1 VCPLALARRW
11 YPNPARLPNRNVF
24 YGWIVVAVMAT
35 VSALA
40 MALGSLNFGLFI
52 KPMGDEL
59 GVGRAVFGWAQ
70 SAVQFA
76 NALFAPTVGRLIDRF
91 GVRYLLAAA
100 ALLTAAALIG
110 LSFATEGWQVV
121 AAFALVGV
129 AGVSGG
135 GSLLT
140 SVPVTKWFVR
150 ERGRALA
157 FLALGGPVG
166 GLVFVPVTQ
175 LLIDGIGWRGA
186 WVVLALVGAGLIVPL
201 SIAFVRRQPEDL
213 GLQPDGARAP
223 SGPAAESAADLAAA
237 EAPAP
242 PAAEAAAS
250 AAAARA
256 VAEPADER
264 SWTRAEALRS
274 PTFWRLIAAFG
285 LLALGTGSVAL
296 HRIPS
301 FMDRGLDPRLISYAT
316 ALDAGAAGLAGFTV
330 GVLTRR
336 FPARFLGAA
345 GFLTLAAASV
355 LTILT
360 DDHPMMFASMIL
372 FGLGIGSSFL
382 MQSYVWAAYF
392 GRVHLG
398 AIRGAVLPLTLVF
411 GGAGAPLAGY
421 VRDATGSYLPAW
433 IAAVLLMVVAASVL
447 ALTPPPRAEG

>member
-1 VCPLALARRW
+1 LS
-11 YPNPARLPNRNVF
+11 NRNVF

-59 GVGRAVFGWAQ
+59 GAGRAVFGWAQ

-76 NALFAPTVGRLIDRF
+76 NALFAPTMGRLIDRH
-91 GVRYLLAAA
+91 GARYLLAAS
-100 ALLTAAALIG
+100 ALLTAAALVG
-110 LSFATEGWQVV
+110 LSFATEGWHVV

-135 GSLLT
+135 ASLLT

-166 GLVFVPVTQ
+166 GLVFVPATQ

-186 WVVLALVGAGLIVPL
+186 WVVLAVVGAGLIVPL

-213 GLQPDGARAP
+213 GLRPDGAP
-223 SGPAAESAADLAAA
+223 WPAASAAAEPADAVAAA

-242 PAAEAAAS
+242 PAAEAVAS
-250 AAAARA
+250 AAAARLR
-256 VAEPADER
+256 AEPADER

-274 PTFWRLIAAFG
+274 PTFWRLIVAFG

-345 GFLTLAAASV
+345 GFLTLAAAAV

-382 MQSYVWAAYF
+382 MQSYIWAAYF

-398 AIRGAVLPLTLVF
+398 SIRGAVLPLTLVF

-447 ALTPPPRAEG
+447 ALTPPPRAQG